1 MGYICQ
7 KNSEIFNNLV
17 EYLGDNTDNVM
28 NTYYKWMGI
37 NDDVKYINKTL
48 TGTNGVINAML
59 VFRGPPYVYKENGE
73 QVGCL
78 IDTLYDFARKYGYQ
92 LNIKEA
98 TNPGELVS
106 ALEKGEIDI
115 ISILIM
121 DSIKD
126 KFSFHEVPELEM
138 KVMIRYSN
146 SEST

>member
-98 TNPGELVS
+98 TNPYELV
-106 ALEKGEIDI
+106 L
-115 ISILIM
+115 
-121 DSIKD
+121 
-126 KFSFHEVPELEM
+126 P
-138 KVMIRYSN
+138 
-146 SEST
+146 